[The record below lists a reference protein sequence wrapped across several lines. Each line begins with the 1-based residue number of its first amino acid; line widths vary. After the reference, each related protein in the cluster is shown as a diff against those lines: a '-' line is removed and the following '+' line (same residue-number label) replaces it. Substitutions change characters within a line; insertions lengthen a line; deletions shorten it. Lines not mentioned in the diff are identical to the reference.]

1 MKPFSVFILIGESE
15 LVFILIG
22 ESELKPLP
30 CNGNHFVIF
39 CSKVNKKKKA
49 TQSMAYILA
58 VNPKKLNVNFDLDL

>member
-39 CSKVNKKKKA
+39 CSKVNKKKKGNA
-49 TQSMAYILA
+49 KHGVYPRREPQ
-58 VNPKKLNVNFDLDL
+58 KLNVNFDLDL